1 MESWGPAV
9 SGVIG
14 GTLAT
19 WLCAAWSK
27 WVPTIC
33 NRKRSDILL
42 RQNRAAIWVS
52 NIMFFSGIIAAIFAY
67 TGGYFHDN
75 DWRGFGLGAG
85 FGFSAPLVILPVFAV
100 AGGRDPREAFVAY
113 AISQKS
119 PMIALYG
126 LLIAGA
132 AIFCWALISTF
143 ST

>member
-1 MESWGPAV
+1 MESWGPAI

-33 NRKRSDILL
+33 NRKPSETLL

-52 NIMFFSGIIAAIFAY
+52 NIAFFSGIFAAIFAY
-67 TGGYFHDN
+67 TEGYFPDN

-85 FGFSAPLVILPVFAV
+85 FGFSAPLVILPLFAI
-100 AGGRDPREAFVAY
+100 AGRRDPREAFVAF

-132 AIFCWALISTF
+132 ALFCWALISTY